1 MQETMPYPP
10 TILCAPLPQ
19 AAPGQLDIWRRAF
32 EAGLEPWL
40 DARQMEHVRRF
51 GRAPTLVQSAHLQPD
66 AKAFRPD
73 VSGSKMSGQNISGPD
88 AAGRRPVEAALSR
101 LMARAQLITA
111 VGLPTAPGWPQAAEA
126 GALPIITMDNR
137 TRPLLAG
144 WQSGFSHSGAAAF
157 CVLAP
162 ATDETRTAIAVDA
175 EAITSPPPDASAFA
189 ANELTAL
196 RSLSQTGIDRDA
208 LRRWTIK
215 EALLK
220 AAGLGLGMPP
230 ALVPTGGSGQRAGL
244 WRGPLGLF
252 GWRVA
257 PCPGHWLCVAQTG
270 KIPQPPRILWQTPC
284 ELLRNLARLRQHV

>member
-1 MQETMPYPP
+1 MHHPL
-10 TILCAPLPQ
+10 TILYTPLPQ
-19 AAPGQLDIWRRAF
+19 ASMHELRLWRCAF
-32 EAGLEPWL
+32 EAALAPWL
-40 DARQMEHVRRF
+40 DAQQLEHVRRF
-51 GRAPTLVQSAHLQPD
+51 GQNTAGLDTADQEA
-66 AKAFRPD
+66 A
-73 VSGSKMSGQNISGPD
+73 GSEVAGQEASGQEAPGQILI
-88 AAGRRPVEAALSR
+88 EAALSR

-111 VGLPTAPGWPQAAEA
+111 VALPTAHGWPQAAEA
-126 GALPIITMDNR
+126 GTLPIIAMDTL

-162 ATDETRTAIAVDA
+162 ATGEAHAALAVDA
-175 EAITSPPPDASAFA
+175 EATTSPPPDVSAFA
-189 ANELTAL
+189 ANELTAPRGL
-196 RSLSQTGIDRDA
+196 TQTSITRDA

-230 ALVPTGGSGQRAGL
+230 ALVPTGGPGQRAGL

-257 PCPGHWLCVAQTG
+257 PCPGHWLCVAQAG
-270 KIPQPPRILWQTPC
+270 KIPPAPRILWQPPC
-284 ELLRNLARLRQHV
+284 ELLRNLACLRQHI

>member
-1 MQETMPYPP
+1 MPYPP
-10 TILCAPLPQ
+10 TIFCAPLPQ
-19 AAPGQLDIWRRAF
+19 AAPGQLCIWRRAF

-51 GRAPTLVQSAHLQPD
+51 GRAATQAQPAPPQPD
-66 AKAFRPD
+66 AKTVSPE
-73 VSGSKMSGQNISGPD
+73 VSGPEMSGQNMPGPD
-88 AAGRRPVEAALSR
+88 AAGQRPLEAALSR

-111 VGLPTAPGWPQAAEA
+111 VALPTAHGWPQAAV
-126 GALPIITMDNR
+126 GGTLPIIAMDTL

-162 ATDETRTAIAVDA
+162 ATGEACTALAVDA
-175 EAITSPPPDASAFA
+175 EAITSPPPDVSAFA
-189 ANELTAL
+189 ANELTAPRGL
-196 RSLSQTGIDRDA
+196 TQTSIARDA

-230 ALVPTGGSGQRAGL
+230 ALVPTGGSGQRTGL

-270 KIPQPPRILWQTPC
+270 KIPPPPRILWQTPC
-284 ELLRNLARLRQHV
+284 ELLRNLARLRQHI

>member
-1 MQETMPYPP
+1 MHHPL
-10 TILCAPLPQ
+10 TIIYTPLPQ
-19 AAPGQLDIWRRAF
+19 ASMHELRDWRCAF
-32 EAGLEPWL
+32 EAALAPWL
-40 DARQMEHVRRF
+40 DARQLEHVRRF
-51 GRAPTLVQSAHLQPD
+51 G
-66 AKAFRPD
+66 
-73 VSGSKMSGQNISGPD
+73 QNVADRG
-88 AAGRRPVEAALSR
+88 AAGSENAGQKAPRQTVIEAALSR

-111 VGLPTAPGWPQAAEA
+111 VALPTAHGWPQAAEA
-126 GALPIITMDNR
+126 GTLPIIAMDTH

-162 ATDETRTAIAVDA
+162 ATDEACTALAVDA
-175 EAITSPPPDASAFA
+175 EAITSPPPDVSAFA
-189 ANELTAL
+189 ANELTAPRGL
-196 RSLSQTGIDRDA
+196 TQTSIARDA

-230 ALVPTGGSGQRAGL
+230 ALVPTGGSGQRTGL

-270 KIPQPPRILWQTPC
+270 KIPPPPRILWQTPC
-284 ELLRNLARLRQHV
+284 ELLRNLARLRQHI